1 MPFAVICLDKPGAL
15 ELRKANR
22 DDHVAYLK
30 ATGVAQ
36 AGPFLND
43 DGDMMGSLLILN
55 VDTRAEAESWAAG
68 DPYAK
73 AGLFDS
79 VMIQNWNKVIG

>member
-1 MPFAVICLDKPGAL
+1 MPFAVICLDKPNAL

-36 AGPFLND
+36 AGPFVND

-55 VDTRAEAESWAAG
+55 VDTRAEAETWAAG